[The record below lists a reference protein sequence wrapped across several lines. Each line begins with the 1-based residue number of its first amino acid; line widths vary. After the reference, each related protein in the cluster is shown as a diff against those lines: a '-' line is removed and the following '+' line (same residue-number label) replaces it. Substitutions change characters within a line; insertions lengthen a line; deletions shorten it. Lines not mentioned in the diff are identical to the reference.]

1 MSDSEGTTSD
11 VSRRRVVLGGLG
23 AAAAAVLAA
32 CGRDGGSDAAPA
44 AQASTTTAGPAG
56 SAPTTAAAPAPTAA
70 PAQTNNVSPATT
82 LAPTPECRDADDVTP
97 AQTEGPYFK
106 ASSPE
111 RTNIRGTA
119 AGTKLVLTGT
129 VVTTDCKPVA
139 RALVDFW
146 QADGAGA
153 YDNSGFGFRGHQ
165 FTDAQGRYSLESVVP
180 GLYPGRTR
188 HIHVKVQPSGG
199 RVLTTQ
205 LYFPGEARN
214 ASDGIYRKECEVS
227 MSDAADGKNAAFTF
241 VLNT

>member
-1 MSDSEGTTSD
+1 MTDNADITD
-11 VSRRRVVLGGLG
+11 LSRRRVVLGGLG

-32 CGRDGGSDAAPA
+32 CGRNGGDDPAPAAQSATTTAAPA
-44 AQASTTTAGPAG
+44 AQTSTAGAGPA
-56 SAPTTAAAPAPTAA
+56 PTVA
-70 PAQTNNVSPATT
+70 PATT
-82 LAPTPECRDADDVTP
+82 LAPTPECKDADDVTP

-111 RTNIRGTA
+111 RTNLRGTA
-119 AGTKLVLTGT
+119 GGTKLVLTGT
-129 VVTTDCKPVA
+129 VVTTDCKPVG

-146 QADGAGA
+146 QTDGAGA
-153 YDNSGFGFRGHQ
+153 YDNSGFAFRGHQ
-165 FTDAQGRYSLESVVP
+165 FTDAQGRYSLETVLP

-188 HIHVKVQPSGG
+188 HIHVKVQPAGG

-214 ASDGIYRKECEVS
+214 ASDGIYRKECEVA
-227 MSDAADGKNAAFTF
+227 MTDAADGRNATFTF

>member
-1 MSDSEGTTSD
+1 MTEPSDTTD
-11 VSRRRVVLGGLG
+11 LTRRRVVLAGLG

-32 CGRDGGSDAAPA
+32 CGRNGGNGAERAAQPAATTTAPAPAAPA
-44 AQASTTTAGPAG
+44 TGATSASTVASG
-56 SAPTTAAAPAPTAA
+56 APTTLAA
-70 PAQTNNVSPATT
+70 
-82 LAPTPECRDADDVTP
+82 TPECKDDDDVTP

-111 RTNIRGTA
+111 RTNIRAGA
-119 AGTKLVLTGT
+119 SGTKLLLTGT

-146 QADGAGA
+146 QTDAAGT
-153 YDNSGFGFRGHQ
+153 YDNSGYSFRGHQ
-165 FTDAQGRYSLESVVP
+165 FTDAQGRYQLEAVVP
-180 GLYPGRTR
+180 GVYPGRTR
-188 HIHVKVQPSGG
+188 HIHVKVQPAGG

-214 ASDGIYRKECEVS
+214 ASDGIYRKECEVA
-227 MSDAADGKNAAFTF
+227 MTDAAEGKNATFTF

>member
-11 VSRRRVVLGGLG
+11 LSRRRLVLGGLG

-32 CGRDGGSDAAPA
+32 CGRDGGGGAPA
-44 AQASTTTAGPAG
+44 AQASTTTA
-56 SAPTTAAAPAPTAA
+56 APAASTPAA
-70 PAQTNNVSPATT
+70 GGASATT
-82 LAPTPECRDADDVTP
+82 LAPTPECKDADDVTP
-97 AQTEGPYFK
+97 AQTEGPFFK
-106 ASSPE
+106 TSSPE

-119 AGTKLVLTGT
+119 AGTRLVLTGA

-146 QADGAGA
+146 QTDGAGA

-165 FTDAQGRYSLESVVP
+165 FTDAQGRYSLETVVP

-227 MSDAADGKNAAFTF
+227 MSDAADGKNGAFTF